1 MDKFH
6 RLVGA
11 AQLGGDLDLN
21 AGFRLEAAAFQ
32 LFDARGAD
40 GQAVGFLD
48 AGFRQRRL
56 KLGRCQRV
64 VFPDAG
70 ADILDSDLVVHRLV
84 AHHQL
89 DRRFGAA
96 VKGRHIVQSL
106 GFGVRLLDCR
116 HSAFAYCLQLCLFG
130 HRLGAAK
137 NPRRQVKIL
146 LLVQRVLF
154 LDQAH
159 RAVGAVKQR
168 RLVRLGRAG
177 QQRALGY
184 HTAELP
190 VAQPLGGVGVAGAVV
205 ELQHAVI
212 GDAVGGKIHHRQVAR
227 RDGRVLQKLLKNH
240 TADAAG

>member
-168 RLVRLGRAG
+168 RFVRLGGAG

-205 ELQHAVI
+205 KLQHAVI
-212 GDAVGGKIHHRQVAR
+212 GYAVGSKIHHRQVAR
-227 RDGRVLQKLLKNH
+227 RDGRILQKLLKNH